1 MMEIDE
7 DALKAF
13 EASKFN
19 FVDDEKK
26 PVDFKSL
33 SDNVQYTLMDGTEVA
48 QDQMSK
54 HDLIATIND
63 EFGKTLNV

>member
-1 MMEIDE
+1 MEIDE

-13 EASKFN
+13 EASNFN
-19 FVDDEKK
+19 FVDDKKK

-33 SDNVQYTLMDGTEVA
+33 DNDGQYTLMDGEEVV

-54 HDLIATIND
+54 HDLITTINN
-63 EFGKTLNV
+63 EFGKTLDV

>member
-19 FVDDEKK
+19 FVDDKKK

-33 SDNVQYTLMDGTEVA
+33 SDNVQYTLMDGTEV
-48 QDQMSK
+48 
-54 HDLIATIND
+54 
-63 EFGKTLNV
+63 V

>member
-1 MMEIDE
+1 MEIDE

-19 FVDDEKK
+19 FVDDKKK
-26 PVDFKSL
+26 PVDFNNL
-33 SDNVQYTLMDGTEVA
+33 DDDAQYALMDGTEVV

-54 HDLIATIND
+54 HDVIDTINN
-63 EFGKTLNV
+63 EFGKTLDV

>member
-1 MMEIDE
+1 MEIDE

-19 FVDDEKK
+19 FVDGDKK
-26 PVDFKSL
+26 PVDFKNL
-33 SDNVQYTLMDGTEVA
+33 ADDGQYTLMDGSEVV

-54 HDLIATIND
+54 HDVIDTINN
-63 EFGKTLNV
+63 EYGAKLNV

>member
-1 MMEIDE
+1 MEIDE

-19 FVDDEKK
+19 FVDDKKK

-33 SDNVQYTLMDGTEVA
+33 SDNVQYTLMDGTEVV

-54 HDLIATIND
+54 HDVIDTINNEYGAD
-63 EFGKTLNV
+63 LNF

>member
-1 MMEIDE
+1 MEIDE

-33 SDNVQYTLMDGTEVA
+33 SDDVQYILMDGTEVV

-54 HDLIATIND
+54 HDVIDTINN
-63 EFGKTLNV
+63 EFGAKLNV

>member
-1 MMEIDE
+1 MEIDE

-19 FVDDEKK
+19 FVDDKKK

-33 SDNVQYTLMDGTEVA
+33 SDDVQYTLMDGTEVV

-54 HDLIATIND
+54 HDLITTIND
-63 EFGKTLNV
+63 EFGKTLDV

>member
-1 MMEIDE
+1 MEIDE

-19 FVDDEKK
+19 FVDDKKK
-26 PVDFKSL
+26 PVDFNNL
-33 SDNVQYTLMDGTEVA
+33 DDDAQYVLMNSTEVV

-54 HDLIATIND
+54 HDVIDTINN
-63 EFGKTLNV
+63 EFGKTLDV

>member
-1 MMEIDE
+1 MEIDE

-19 FVDDEKK
+19 FLDDKKK

-33 SDNVQYTLMDGTEVA
+33 DNDGQYTLMDGEEVV

-54 HDLIATIND
+54 HDLITTIND
-63 EFGKTLNV
+63 EFGKTLDV

>member
-19 FVDDEKK
+19 FVDDKKK
-26 PVDFKSL
+26 PVDFNNL
-33 SDNVQYTLMDGTEVA
+33 DDDAQYVLMDGTEVV
-48 QDQMSK
+48 QDQMKK
-54 HDLIATIND
+54 HDVIDTINN
-63 EFGKTLNV
+63 EFGKELDV

>member
-1 MMEIDE
+1 MEIDE

-19 FVDDEKK
+19 FVDDKKK
-26 PVDFKSL
+26 PVDFNNL
-33 SDNVQYTLMDGTEVA
+33 DDDAQYVLMDSTEVV

-54 HDLIATIND
+54 HDVIDTINN
-63 EFGKTLNV
+63 EFGAKLNV

>member
-1 MMEIDE
+1 MEIDE

-19 FVDDEKK
+19 FVDDKKK
-26 PVDFKSL
+26 PVDFNNL
-33 SDNVQYTLMDGTEVA
+33 DDDAQYVLMDGAEVV

-54 HDLIATIND
+54 HDVIDTINN
-63 EFGKTLNV
+63 EFGKTLDV